1 MSPFLLI
8 FQGHGA
14 LFPSPPLSKVTLKR
28 ITKAEISCFEAKR
41 DKQEGCWQAFE
52 FDLLWIWSCV
62 TMQSS
67 CIPTPLLSTISCVWG
82 LNAPTQLQ
90 GLWDKQS
97 AKSHNFFPLLFI
109 MRKSCWCHVL
119 QKGEDESESE
129 DLTFNTNSTTSSWKP
144 WANYM
149 TSLRLSFLNCCE
161 ATTRSHCTAQ
171 GTIFNTMINHN
182 GKEYEREYIYV

>member
-14 LFPSPPLSKVTLKR
+14 LFPSPSLSKVILKR

-67 CIPTPLLSTISCVWG
+67 CIPTPHLSTISCVWG

-90 GLWDKQS
+90 GHWDKQS

-129 DLTFNTNSTTSSWKP
+129 DLTFNTNSTTLAENLEQITWPHWDSVFSTVARQQLGPTVQLREPYSIP
-144 WANYM
+144 W
-149 TSLRLSFLNCCE
+149 
-161 ATTRSHCTAQ
+161 
-171 GTIFNTMINHN
+171 
-182 GKEYEREYIYV
+182 